1 MATVVYTCSHVNMY
15 VRSYLFSFV
24 FSRNFVESLCS
35 DESEHDSDESEH
47 DSDDVGADDSYHDRK
62 YSDRGI

>member
-1 MATVVYTCSHVNMY
+1 MLFQLSEYMFCPIGDALL
-15 VRSYLFSFV
+15 YLFSFV
-24 FSRNFVESLCS
+24 FSRNFVESLC
-35 DESEHDSDESEH
+35 SDESEH